1 MRFRVLVPVCIHNVY
16 THTCIYT
23 YKHVHIHTRNETALG
38 MGIYVFIY
46 TYMCICVYTYICM
59 HIYTPARVTALGM
72 GMEEDEG
79 VEHAVG
85 GEHLAHPLA
94 CR

>member
-1 MRFRVLVPVCIHNVY
+1 MGMFVFVYTYVY
-16 THTCIYT
+16 TH
-23 YKHVHIHTRNETALG
+23 
-38 MGIYVFIY
+38 
-46 TYMCICVYTYICM
+46 ICM
-59 HIYTPARVTALGM
+59 QTHTPARVTALGM

-94 CR
+94 CRQRPSRHVCDKFWEVSAEIGFRV